1 MDRFEES
8 ASFLVKRGLAQERGM
23 KNLCRKKIV
32 FFAFDKEALIDLMH
46 SLSQSNDCYEV
57 RVNKSQRR
65 GLWQA
70 DCLFTNE
77 SSLGDCWARYVQH
90 PDWWCTV
97 HDEEF
102 TDAAKRNAF
111 ENEFPGTIAVAMQEP
126 EDVVGAALDAQGR
139 IDALISNDAYPAVR
153 APVDEADTEEMRRAM
168 EALVVWPYRLVGA
181 AVPAMKS
188 AGQGKIIMVTSAAPI
203 RGLANYSM
211 YATGRGAGNAMVK
224 SLSLELA
231 PSNIQINAIA
241 PNYIQNPTYFPPSLT
256 ENEAAMAKMLANIP
270 AKRLGQPEE
279 VAELI
284 AFFASDKCGFVTGH
298 VVPISGGWA

>member
-1 MDRFEES
+1 MRSTTRSARKGENKRFE
-8 ASFLVKRGLAQERGM
+8 
-23 KNLCRKKIV
+23 
-32 FFAFDKEALIDLMH
+32 D
-46 SLSQSNDCYEV
+46 
-57 RVNKSQRR
+57 RVV
-65 GLWQA
+65 L
-70 DCLFTNE
+70 LTH
-77 SSLGDCWARYVQH
+77 ARHFVEPGAAVVCQ
-90 PDWWCTV
+90 
-97 HDEEF
+97 DEEF

-111 ENEFPGTIAVAMQEP
+111 ENEFPGTIAVATQEP

-139 IDALISNDAYPAVR
+139 IDALISNDAFPAVR

-168 EALVVWPYRLVGA
+168 EALVIWPYRLVGA

-188 AGQGKIIMVTSAAPI
+188 AGQGKIIMVTSATPF

-270 AKRLGQPEE
+270 AKRLGQLGE

-284 AFFASDKCGFVTGH
+284 AFFAWDKCGFVAGH

>member
-1 MDRFEES
+1 MLEDRVVLLTHARHFVGPG
-8 ASFLVKRGLAQERGM
+8 AARLLAGYGAAVV
-23 KNLCRKKIV
+23 C
-32 FFAFDKEALIDLMH
+32 
-46 SLSQSNDCYEV
+46 
-57 RVNKSQRR
+57 
-65 GLWQA
+65 
-70 DCLFTNE
+70 
-77 SSLGDCWARYVQH
+77 
-90 PDWWCTV
+90 

-111 ENEFPGTIAVAMQEP
+111 ENEFPGTIAVAAQEP

-241 PNYIQNPTYFPPSLT
+241 PNYIQNPTYFPSSLT

>member
-1 MDRFEES
+1 MF
-8 ASFLVKRGLAQERGM
+8 
-23 KNLCRKKIV
+23 
-32 FFAFDKEALIDLMH
+32 
-46 SLSQSNDCYEV
+46 
-57 RVNKSQRR
+57 
-65 GLWQA
+65 
-70 DCLFTNE
+70 
-77 SSLGDCWARYVQH
+77 
-90 PDWWCTV
+90 
-97 HDEEF
+97 
-102 TDAAKRNAF
+102 
-111 ENEFPGTIAVAMQEP
+111 
-126 EDVVGAALDAQGR
+126 
-139 IDALISNDAYPAVR
+139 
-153 APVDEADTEEMRRAM
+153 RRAM
-168 EALVVWPYRLVGA
+168 EALVIWPYRLVGA

-188 AGQGKIIMVTSAAPI
+188 AGQGKIIMVTSATPF

-270 AKRLGQPEE
+270 AKRLGQLGE

-284 AFFASDKCGFVTGH
+284 AFFAWDKCGFVAGH